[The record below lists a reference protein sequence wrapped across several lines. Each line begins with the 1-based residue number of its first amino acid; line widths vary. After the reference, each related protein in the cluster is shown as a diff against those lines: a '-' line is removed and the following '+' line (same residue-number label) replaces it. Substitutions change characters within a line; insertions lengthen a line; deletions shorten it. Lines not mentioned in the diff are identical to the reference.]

1 MNAIE
6 LSKMIE
12 RYNSGVH
19 SQIIVENYQ
28 LAAEMLRK
36 QHEAIKM
43 LREALADAAQ
53 SIAWKEFGECRGFTD
68 PMPLPVVTAVA
79 KAKHALKDTEG
90 FQ

>member
-28 LAAEMLRK
+28 LAVEMLRK
-36 QHEAIKM
+36 QHEAIKT
-43 LREALADAAQ
+43 LREALIYASTYVQEDEA
-53 SIAWKEFGECRGFTD
+53 ERGKPYLTGQ
-68 PMPLPVVTAVA
+68 VIR
-79 KAKHALKDTEG
+79 KALKDTEE